1 MSATSPSPLYQP
13 GALYFVRSDRNP
25 NLFYTVGHVEGRCA
39 CGQRIVGLLHCQC
52 PDHIHR
58 ARDCKHVRSVIRG
71 EVRPAR
77 VKVTVGESRQL
88 DDNDLWGDGGAAVA
102 RSVAS
107 MRQAVAS

>member
-52 PDHIHR
+52 QDHILR
-58 ARDCKHVRSVIRG
+58 AHDCKHVRRVVAG
-71 EVRPAR
+71 QVRPAM
-77 VKVTVGESRQL
+77 VKAAIGKSFQF
-88 DDNDLWGDGGAAVA
+88 DDGDLFGDGGAAVA

-107 MRQAVAS
+107 VRQAVAS